1 MKSTAWLAA
10 RLRKRTPKPV
20 IPDHAADYGTA
31 YATDHATNRGARPD
45 PARRYSAFIAP

>member
-10 RLRKRTPKPV
+10 HLRKRTPKPV
-20 IPDHAADYGTA
+20 IPDHAAGHPADRTPQ
-31 YATDHATNRGARPD
+31 PD